1 MVEPELSE
9 PYPHRDALQK
19 VFMDIQSFF
28 PFFRIT
34 NKPRSAFEHFGAIS
48 PSRDSKRKNHSLMK

>member
-1 MVEPELSE
+1 
-9 PYPHRDALQK
+9 
-19 VFMDIQSFF
+19 MDIQSFF

-48 PSRDSKRKNHSLMK
+48 PSRDSKRKNHSLMKWSQEPLSVPSS